1 MEQALI
7 FFWRPNLWPPCRK
20 GTQNYFDD
28 LLSCPVLS
36 CSAPVIAQP
45 RFFYTWILAVEILRI
60 HKMLLFRI
68 SVCSVNCTW
77 SKPTYVYKKWSP
89 NVWQLAMRVLC
100 NYVIHIWTWVE
111 TYGVLSYT
119 SQFSVIH
126 TILRSIYGWVL
137 QGDMVR
143 WRLHVCVVS
152 VAFSCAQFSGVA
164 SETMC
169 SRPCCLLS
177 TKSYLGLYIS
187 VQLCLFT
194 F

>member
-126 TILRSIYGWVL
+126 TILRSIYWLSASGRHGTLKVT
-137 QGDMVR
+137 R
-143 WRLHVCVVS
+143 VCH
-152 VAFSCAQFSGVA
+152 F
-164 SETMC
+164 
-169 SRPCCLLS
+169 CCL
-177 TKSYLGLYIS
+177 
-187 VQLCLFT
+187 QLCPIFRGGKRDYV